1 MAASFIATM
10 AGRTLSGTMNARV
23 AAGTPP
29 ALKTGEALLSE
40 RRFQRHE
47 PAAAGNG
54 RRGSSASE
62 LLVV

>member
-1 MAASFIATM
+1 M
-10 AGRTLSGTMNARV
+10 AGRTPSGTMNARV
-23 AAGTPP
+23 ADTPP